1 MENREINNIYAVPFI
16 GGILCIITLF
26 DPVTFLSISYNPI
39 VGVIFLIPGLLNLI
53 CGIIMIF
60 SAIKMRNGKTTLI
73 EERKKI
79 MISSWL
85 AVSVSLGF
93 AIFLMLILGYIIIL
107 FEYGLIGGLLTI
119 LGIYFYRL
127 ITERNF
133 ISDPTLV
140 PEREKFEPSPT
151 KEQVFYAN
159 PKFCHNCGFNL
170 EKGPF
175 KFCPN
180 CGNQL
185 TSE

>member
-93 AIFLMLILGYIIIL
+93 AIFQLLIMGFFVIF
-107 FEYGLIGGLLTI
+107 FEYGLVGGSITI
-119 LGIYFYRL
+119 FGIYFYRHLSQVLRKNKYFMPIPNFAIIVDL
-127 ITERNF
+127 ILKK
-133 ISDPTLV
+133 DPLNSVQIVAT
-140 PEREKFEPSPT
+140 
-151 KEQVFYAN
+151 N
-159 PKFCHNCGFNL
+159 
-170 EKGPF
+170 
-175 KFCPN
+175 
-180 CGNQL
+180 
-185 TSE
+185 